1 MTSPLRGFSSCGAG
15 HPHRPERR
23 TSASR
28 RSSGCSNSIES
39 VAWMPRPSSARYDS
53 PPIKVA
59 DGVTEA
65 ASVRLHSLIIRL
77 HVVNRELTRVER
89 KLDELC
95 ALIGET
101 GSATEDGVPQ
111 RDVAILKSLPGIGRI
126 NLAAL
131 LAEAS
136 GPLSRRDYQALR
148 TLSGVAPVTKRSGK
162 SHIVVMRYAAHIRLR
177 NTVYHWAR
185 IATQHDPKSRARYAA
200 LRRRGHSH
208 GRAIRGVA
216 DRLLALACVLLQRQ
230 TLFDP
235 RFARAG

>member
-95 ALIGET
+95 AL
-101 GSATEDGVPQ
+101 
-111 RDVAILKSLPGIGRI
+111 
-126 NLAAL
+126 
-131 LAEAS
+131 
-136 GPLSRRDYQALR
+136 
-148 TLSGVAPVTKRSGK
+148 
-162 SHIVVMRYAAHIRLR
+162 AAHIRLR